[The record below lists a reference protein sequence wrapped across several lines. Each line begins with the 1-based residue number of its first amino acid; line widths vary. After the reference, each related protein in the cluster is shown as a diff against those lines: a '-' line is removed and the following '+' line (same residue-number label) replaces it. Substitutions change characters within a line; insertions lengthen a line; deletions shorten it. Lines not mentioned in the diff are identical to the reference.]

1 MGNRRGRQMIN
12 EFEHYLKEQKLS
24 KNTMISYMG
33 AVKQYENKYGKM
45 SQKNLKAYKTY
56 LVENYKFSTVNLKI
70 RGINCYLESIGKSNW
85 SLTSVKVQQKAYL
98 ENVISEADY
107 EYFKACLKR
116 DGEMFWYFVIHFL
129 ASTGARISELIQFKA
144 EHVERGYIDIYSKG
158 GKFRRIYI
166 PEQLQKEAME
176 WLVDNGRNSGFVFLN
191 RYGERITARGIANQ
205 LKKFAERYQI
215 NTCVVYPHSFRHRF
229 AKSFLERYN
238 DIALLADLMG
248 HENIETTRI
257 YLRKTSTE
265 QRNIVN
271 KVVDW

>member
-1 MGNRRGRQMIN
+1 MII
-12 EFEHYLKEQKLS
+12 EFESYLKEQKLS
-24 KNTMISYMG
+24 ENTVISYMG
-33 AVKQYENKYGKM
+33 AIKQYEIKYGKI
-45 SQKNLKAYKTY
+45 SQKNLKEYKVF
-56 LVENYKFSTVNLKI
+56 LVENYKFSTVNLRI
-70 RGINCYLESIGKSNW
+70 RAINCYLEFIGKKNW
-85 SLTSVKVQQKAYL
+85 SLPSVKVQQRAYL

-107 EYFKACLKR
+107 EYFKSCLKS

-129 ASTGARISELIQFKA
+129 ASTGARISELLQFKA

-158 GKFRRIYI
+158 GKFRRVYI
-166 PEQLQKEAME
+166 PVQMQKEAME
-176 WLVDNGRNSGFVFLN
+176 WLVENGRNSGFLFLN

-215 NTCVVYPHSFRHRF
+215 DPNVVYPHSFRHRF

-238 DIALLADLMG
+238 DIALLADLLG

-271 KVVDW
+271 DVVDW

>member
-1 MGNRRGRQMIN
+1 MII
-12 EFEHYLKEQKLS
+12 EFESYLKEQKLS
-24 KNTMISYMG
+24 ENTVISYMG
-33 AVKQYENKYGKM
+33 AIKQYEIKYGKI
-45 SQKNLKAYKTY
+45 SQKNLKEYKVF
-56 LVENYKFSTVNLKI
+56 LVENYKFSTVNLRI
-70 RGINCYLESIGKSNW
+70 RAINCYLEFIGKKNW
-85 SLTSVKVQQKAYL
+85 SLPSVKVQQRAYL

-107 EYFKACLKR
+107 EYFKSCLKS

-129 ASTGARISELIQFKA
+129 ASTGARISELLQFKA

-158 GKFRRIYI
+158 GKFRRVYI
-166 PEQLQKEAME
+166 PVQLQKEAME
-176 WLVDNGRNSGFVFLN
+176 WLVENGRNSGFLFLN

-215 NTCVVYPHSFRHRF
+215 DPNVVYPNSFRHRF

-238 DIALLADLMG
+238 DIALLADLLG

-271 KVVDW
+271 DVVDW

>member
-1 MGNRRGRQMIN
+1 MIN
-12 EFEHYLKEQKLS
+12 EFEQYLKEQKLS
-24 KNTMISYMG
+24 QNTMISYMG
-33 AVKQYENKYGKM
+33 AIKQYETKYGKIN
-45 SQKNLKAYKTY
+45 QKNLKAYKVF
-56 LVENYKFSTVNLKI
+56 LVENYKFSTVNLRI
-70 RGINCYLESIGKSNW
+70 RAINCYLESVGKSKW
-85 SLTSVKVQQKAYL
+85 SLTSVKIQQKAYL

-107 EYFKACLKR
+107 DYFKACLKR
-116 DGEMFWYFVIHFL
+116 DDEMFWYFVIHFL
-129 ASTGARISELIQFKA
+129 ASTGARISELLQFKA

-166 PEQLQKEAME
+166 PDQLQKEAME
-176 WLVDNGRNSGFVFLN
+176 WLIETGRNSGFLFLN
-191 RYGERITARGIANQ
+191 RYGERITPRGIANQ

-215 NTCVVYPHSFRHRF
+215 NPCVVYPHSFRHRF

>member
-1 MGNRRGRQMIN
+1 MIN
-12 EFEHYLKEQKLS
+12 EFELYLKEQKLS
-24 KNTMISYMG
+24 QNTMISYMG
-33 AVKQYENKYGKM
+33 AIKQYETKYGKIN
-45 SQKNLKAYKTY
+45 QKNLKAYKVF
-56 LVENYKFSTVNLKI
+56 LVENYKFSTVNLRI
-70 RGINCYLESIGKSNW
+70 RAINCYLESIGKNKW
-85 SLTSVKVQQKAYL
+85 CLTSVKVQQKAYL

-107 EYFKACLKR
+107 DYFKTCLKR
-116 DGEMFWYFVIHFL
+116 DDEMFWYFVIHFL
-129 ASTGARISELIQFKA
+129 ASTGARISELLQFKA

-166 PEQLQKEAME
+166 PDQLQKEAME
-176 WLVDNGRNSGFVFLN
+176 WLIETGRNSGFLFLN
-191 RYGERITARGIANQ
+191 RYGERITPRGIANQ

-215 NTCVVYPHSFRHRF
+215 NPCVVYPHSFRHRF

-265 QRNIVN
+265 QRSIVN

>member
-1 MGNRRGRQMIN
+1 MV
-12 EFEHYLKEQKLS
+12 FCDS
-24 KNTMISYMG
+24 
-33 AVKQYENKYGKM
+33 
-45 SQKNLKAYKTY
+45 
-56 LVENYKFSTVNLKI
+56 FS
-70 RGINCYLESIGKSNW
+70 S
-85 SLTSVKVQQKAYL
+85 
-98 ENVISEADY
+98 
-107 EYFKACLKR
+107 
-116 DGEMFWYFVIHFL
+116 
-129 ASTGARISELIQFKA
+129 STGARISELLQFKA

-166 PEQLQKEAME
+166 PDMLQKEAME
-176 WLVDNGRNSGFVFLN
+176 WLVDNGRNSGFIFLN

-215 NTCVVYPHSFRHRF
+215 NTSVVYPHSFRHRF
-229 AKSFLERYN
+229 AKSFLDRYN